1 MIFCQVP
8 PVFLNKIS
16 LVKKRG
22 GQKGLVREK
31 HDEEGWQQYTLSEFS
46 VRENTQRDTINVL
59 FSPSFLHFRA
69 GKTEVRA

>member
-31 HDEEGWQQYTLSEFS
+31 HDEEGWQQYTLSEFN
-46 VRENTQRDTINVL
+46 VRENIQRDTINVL
-59 FSPSFLHFRA
+59 FSPSFFRFRA